1 MQKDDMTSVD
11 QQHCDE
17 MLRKLWNENV
27 AEMSD
32 QELDNALDTFREHRE
47 VHEMAIWRK
56 RRILKIL
63 KYAALFILPVLTAWA
78 AWNYSAEYN
87 AAEIGMEQCYV
98 SKGKIDS
105 LWLSD
110 GTKVIVNAGSS
121 LLYPSSFSK
130 RDAYRKVY
138 VNGSC
143 HFDVTKDPDHPFVV
157 NMGNLKVKVLGTHFS
172 VDSYTDEDK
181 VTVTLEE
188 GLVKVF
194 DKSQSMTLYPNE
206 QLVYDRNDGRM
217 TKSRVDAQAVN
228 SWVNGDIDFLN
239 QPLSEMLKILERR
252 YNVKIHVAS
261 GIDLKSR
268 YTMNFKKEEPVE
280 NVMRVLSIALGN
292 KRYKKDG
299 NVVLIY

>member
-1 MQKDDMTSVD
+1 MRKDDIAPVD
-11 QQHCDE
+11 NQPRDE
-17 MLRKLWNENV
+17 HLRKLWNENV
-27 AEMSD
+27 TEISD
-32 QELDNALDTFREHRE
+32 HELNCALDKFRENRDK
-47 VHEMAIWRK
+47 HEMAIGRK
-56 RRILKIL
+56 RRLLKIL
-63 KYAALFILPVLTAWA
+63 KYAALFVLPVLTAWA
-78 AWNYSAEYN
+78 AWCYSAEHYAGGN
-87 AAEIGMEQCYV
+87 EMEQCYV
-98 SKGKIDS
+98 AKGKIDS

-110 GTKVIVNAGSS
+110 STKVIVNAGSS
-121 LLYPSSFSK
+121 IIYPSTFSK
-130 RDAYRKVY
+130 RDAFRKVY

-143 HFDVTKDPDHPFVV
+143 HFDVTKDSDHPFVV
-157 NMGNLKVKVLGTHFS
+157 NIGNLKVKVLGTHFS

-188 GLVKVF
+188 GLVRVF
-194 DKSQSMTLYPNE
+194 DENHSMTLYPNE

-217 TKSRVDAQAVN
+217 TKSRVDALAIN

-239 QPLSEMLKILERR
+239 QPLSEMLKVLERR

-261 GIDLKSR
+261 GIDPKGH
-268 YTMNFKKEEPVE
+268 YTMNFKKEEPIE

>member
-11 QQHCDE
+11 QQPRDE
-17 MLRKLWNENV
+17 MLRKLWNEDV

-32 QELDNALDTFREHRE
+32 LELNSALDIFRERRDM
-47 VHEMAIWRK
+47 HEMAIGRK
-56 RRILKIL
+56 RQLLKIM

-78 AWNYSAEYN
+78 AWNYSVEYHAE
-87 AAEIGMEQCYV
+87 EIAMEQCCV

-121 LLYPSSFSK
+121 IIYPSKFSK

-143 HFDVTKDPDHPFVV
+143 HFDVTKDSEHPFVV
-157 NMGNLKVKVLGTHFS
+157 NIGNLKVKVLGTHFS

-194 DKSQSMTLYPNE
+194 DENHSMTLFPNE

-217 TKSRVDAQAVN
+217 TKSRVDALAIN

-239 QPLSEMLKILERR
+239 QPLSDMLKVLERR

-261 GIDLKSR
+261 GIDLKSH
-268 YTMNFKKEEPVE
+268 YTMNFKKEEPIE